1 MAYARIDEARARLR
15 SLARQEEI
23 IDATL
28 RVATGDYAEGQR
40 AFDEV
45 IRLEEQL
52 IELRLRRVDA
62 QASILMARAEL
73 IKILAL

>member
-1 MAYARIDEARARLR
+1 M
-15 SLARQEEI
+15 
-23 IDATL
+23 
-28 RVATGDYAEGQR
+28 ATGDYAEGQR
-40 AFDEV
+40 AFAEV

-62 QASILMARAEL
+62 QAGILMARAEL